1 VRSELSYAVVTPVRD
16 ERENLPRLAASLVH
30 QTRPPVAW
38 VIVDTGSRDGTLEVA
53 DELATAHQW
62 VRLVE
67 LPQAELLRGAP
78 IVRGFHSGV
87 DEVGAD
93 PPDVVVKVDA
103 DVSFE
108 PTYFAALL
116 EAFVS
121 REKLGIASGSAY
133 ELRDGRWQQLFGTR
147 TSVWGAARAY
157 RWACLADVLPLELR
171 MGWDGVDELKANV
184 RGWETTTFLDLPFR
198 HHRREGE
205 RDGSRWR
212 AWRAQGEVAY
222 FMAYRP
228 TYLLA
233 RAVFRASREPGAL
246 AMVDGY
252 VRATIRRDQVL
263 ADQAARDYLR
273 DSQRWRQL
281 YRRASEALGRGS
293 DPRSATVR
301 TPSRRPGRR
310 RSSPG

>member
-1 VRSELSYAVVTPVRD
+1 MSSELSYAVVTPVRD
-16 ERENLPRLAASLVH
+16 ERENLPRLAASLAH
-30 QTRPPVAW
+30 QTRPPRTW
-38 VIVDTGSRDGTLEVA
+38 VVVDTGSEDGTPEVA
-53 DELATAHQW
+53 EELAGTHPW
-62 VRLVE
+62 VRLLQ

-87 DEVGAD
+87 DAVRAD

-103 DVSFE
+103 DVSFDT
-108 PTYFAALL
+108 TYFATLL
-116 EAFVS
+116 EAFAA
-121 REKLGIASGSAY
+121 RERLGIASGSAY
-133 ELRDGRWQQLFGTR
+133 ELRGGTWQQLFGTR

-157 RWACLADVLPLELR
+157 RWPCLADVLPLELR

-184 RGWETTTFLDLPFR
+184 RGWETSTLLDLPFR

-212 AWRAQGEVAY
+212 AWRAQGDVAH
-222 FMAYRP
+222 FMSYRP

-233 RAVFRASREPGAL
+233 RAVFRASRDPGAL
-246 AMVDGY
+246 GMVDGY

-263 ADQAARDYLR
+263 ADPAARAYLR

-293 DPRSATVR
+293 DPRPAAAQ
-301 TPSRRPGRR
+301 TPSPRP
-310 RSSPG
+310 